1 MTFTDNPGGFSLE
14 MEDGS
19 GARITVARLFAKE
32 LAEKEQTDNIRVQ
45 LAKLGNTLFEA
56 EKIEVNLTDNWFV
69 PSSLLA
75 DMRREA
81 VNLLLSDRRIR
92 YPREL
97 SRKPD
102 SVAKPL
108 FPQQQ
113 LTYLGNVANTRACS
127 FYQEHG
133 VKTIDP
139 AFELKAP
146 DHVPLMFSKH
156 CLRYSMGWCPTY
168 QKKKSPF
175 REPYYLLY
183 KEVRLRLM
191 FDCKHCQM
199 LVLKEV
205 NE

>member
-1 MTFTDNPGGFSLE
+1 
-14 MEDGS
+14 
-19 GARITVARLFAKE
+19 
-32 LAEKEQTDNIRVQ
+32 

-97 SRKPD
+97 FQKPD